1 MTGDGRLHIC
11 GSCHKGLG
19 ADHLFKVMTSAGDH
33 LRPYEVGG
41 AARDNAEASSRC
53 WTGALERRG
62 LSTREM
68 LADCGIE
75 EARDDSFWRFDDA
88 PRNST
93 NTRYLSSV
101 DVTKT
106 AVASIHS
113 FCVSADGSLFAWGCG
128 SVKLFASR
136 LRDPACLLIAMFK
149 SRNLEQ
155 ILLFSMTGL
164 TEDWDWRSSSAP
176 RAIPRGS

>member
-19 ADHLFKVMTSAGDH
+19 ADHLFKVMTSSGDH
-33 LRPYEVGG
+33 LKPYAVGG
-41 AARDNAEASSRC
+41 AARDAAPSKPSLGC

-68 LADCGIE
+68 LADCGIDDTRLVDRGMTQRDQEGAASLSVE
-75 EARDDSFWRFDDA
+75 EVLLPKIETGKPDGHIE
-88 PRNST
+88 
-93 NTRYLSSV
+93 TRYLSSV
-101 DVTKT
+101 NISKT

-128 SVKLFASR
+128 SVNF
-136 LRDPACLLIAMFK
+136 
-149 SRNLEQ
+149 
-155 ILLFSMTGL
+155 T
-164 TEDWDWRSSSAP
+164 
-176 RAIPRGS
+176 

>member
-41 AARDNAEASSRC
+41 TARDAKASSGC
-53 WTGALERRG
+53 WTGALERGG

-68 LADCGIE
+68 LEDCGIE
-75 EARDDSFWRFDDA
+75 GTSWRKYFREET
-88 PRNST
+88 RNS
-93 NTRYLSSV
+93 NEDFDTRYLSSV

-128 SVKLFASR
+128 
-136 LRDPACLLIAMFK
+136 
-149 SRNLEQ
+149 
-155 ILLFSMTGL
+155 
-164 TEDWDWRSSSAP
+164 
-176 RAIPRGS
+176 